1 MSRPTIAE
9 VARAAGV
16 SVASVSRVLN
26 GLPATEEM
34 VERVQRAVQE
44 LGYVPDSRARSL
56 KVGRTF
62 QLTLAVADVGNPVYV
77 TMMRAVE
84 EVVSA
89 AGYRLVVTTTGP
101 DVVDE
106 VALVRGMARG
116 YADGLVISP
125 LRVDEDLIKSIRECE
140 VPVVVAGNVP
150 AKAGVDTI
158 RANSPKGILL
168 AVEHLTAKGRTRIAF
183 VNGPADTVPG
193 TARAKGFAD
202 AMKEFKLTSAGEIEA
217 ADFTFAAGREAGKK
231 LFKKRG
237 PDAVVCANDLL
248 AVGVMHEL
256 AAYGLD
262 VPNDVAVVG
271 MDDSELAEQS
281 FPPLTSV
288 NLGSAERG
296 RRAAELLLARIE
308 DSTRT
313 PRRIVVQPSLSVR
326 RSTHDR
332 HTDRAGPDAGE
343 EDHQAEAESGG
354 DLSLPACAAAGPAA
368 QRLPADPRHRARL
381 HRRARRAQRRD
392 RTSSA
397 STTSPS
403 CCTTACSG
411 TRSGSASSGPCRVTI
426 LQFVA
431 ALGLALLLNTNHQVP
446 LASPGPSP

>member
-1 MSRPTIAE
+1 
-9 VARAAGV
+9 
-16 SVASVSRVLN
+16 VSRVLN

-125 LRVDEDLIKSIRECE
+125 LRVDDDLIKSIRECD

-150 AKAGVDTI
+150 ASAGVDTV
-158 RANSPKGILL
+158 RANSPKGMRL
-168 AVEHLTAKGRTRIAF
+168 AVEHLLAKGRRRIAF
-183 VNGPADTVPG
+183 VNGPVDTVPG
-193 TARAKGFAD
+193 AARAKGFAD
-202 AMKEFKLTSAGEIEA
+202 AMKANKLKSVAEVEA
-217 ADFTFAAGREAGKK
+217 VDFTFAAGREAGRELLDTLAGGHGGVTGKSAT
-231 LFKKRG
+231 
-237 PDAVVCANDLL
+237 PDAVIAANDLL
-248 AVGVMHEL
+248 AVGIMHEL
-256 AAYGLD
+256 AARDLA
-262 VPNDVAVVG
+262 VPADVAVIG

-308 DSTRT
+308 DSSRS
-313 PRRIVVQPSLSVR
+313 PRRIVVQPTLSVR
-326 RSTHDR
+326 RST
-332 HTDRAGPDAGE
+332 P
-343 EDHQAEAESGG
+343 
-354 DLSLPACAAAGPAA
+354 
-368 QRLPADPRHRARL
+368 
-381 HRRARRAQRRD
+381 
-392 RTSSA
+392 
-397 STTSPS
+397 
-403 CCTTACSG
+403 
-411 TRSGSASSGPCRVTI
+411 
-426 LQFVA
+426 
-431 ALGLALLLNTNHQVP
+431 
-446 LASPGPSP
+446 

>member
-1 MSRPTIAE
+1 MSRPTIAG
-9 VARAAGV
+9 VARVAGV

-34 VERVQRAVQE
+34 VERVQRAVEQ
-44 LGYVPDSRARSL
+44 LGYVPDARARSL

-125 LRVDEDLIKSIRECE
+125 LRVDDDLIKSIRECD

-150 AKAGVDTI
+150 SSAGVDTI
-158 RANSPKGILL
+158 RANSPKGMLL
-168 AVEHLTAKGRTRIAF
+168 AVDHLVSKGRRRIAF
-183 VNGPADTVPG
+183 VNGPVDTVPG
-193 TARAKGFAD
+193 AARAKGFTE
-202 AMKEFKLTSAGEIEA
+202 AMKAKKLRPVAEVEA
-217 ADFTFAAGREAGKK
+217 TDFTFAAGREAGRE
-231 LFKKRG
+231 LLSGAGGSSF
-237 PDAVVCANDLL
+237 DAVIAANDLL
-248 AVGVMHEL
+248 AVGLMHEL
-256 AAYGLD
+256 AADGLV
-262 VPNDVAVVG
+262 VPKDVAVVG

-308 DSTRT
+308 DDTRT
-313 PRRIVVQPSLSVR
+313 PRRIVVQPTLSVR
-326 RSTHDR
+326 RST
-332 HTDRAGPDAGE
+332 P
-343 EDHQAEAESGG
+343 
-354 DLSLPACAAAGPAA
+354 
-368 QRLPADPRHRARL
+368 
-381 HRRARRAQRRD
+381 
-392 RTSSA
+392 
-397 STTSPS
+397 
-403 CCTTACSG
+403 
-411 TRSGSASSGPCRVTI
+411 
-426 LQFVA
+426 
-431 ALGLALLLNTNHQVP
+431 
-446 LASPGPSP
+446 

>member
-1 MSRPTIAE
+1 
-9 VARAAGV
+9 
-16 SVASVSRVLN
+16 VASVSRVLN

-34 VERVQRAVQE
+34 VERVRRSVEE

-125 LRVDEDLIKSIRECE
+125 LRVDDDLIKSIRECD

-150 AKAGVDTI
+150 TSAGVDTV
-158 RANSPKGILL
+158 RANSPKGMLL
-168 AVEHLTAKGRTRIAF
+168 AVEHLLAKGRKRIAF
-183 VNGPADTVPG
+183 VNGPVDTVPG
-193 TARAKGFAD
+193 AARAKGFTD
-202 AMKEFKLTSAGEIEA
+202 AMKANGLRPVAEVEA
-217 ADFTFAAGREAGKK
+217 VDFTFAAGREAGAELLGELTGAKASQGRRSAGGAK
-231 LFKKRG
+231 AGAANGR
-237 PDAVVCANDLL
+237 PDAVIAANDLL
-248 AVGVMHEL
+248 AVGIMHEL
-256 AAYGLD
+256 AARDLA
-262 VPNDVAVVG
+262 VPADVAVVG

-308 DSTRT
+308 DDTRT
-313 PRRIVVQPSLSVR
+313 PRRIVVQPTLSIR
-326 RSTHDR
+326 KST
-332 HTDRAGPDAGE
+332 P
-343 EDHQAEAESGG
+343 
-354 DLSLPACAAAGPAA
+354 
-368 QRLPADPRHRARL
+368 
-381 HRRARRAQRRD
+381 
-392 RTSSA
+392 
-397 STTSPS
+397 
-403 CCTTACSG
+403 
-411 TRSGSASSGPCRVTI
+411 
-426 LQFVA
+426 
-431 ALGLALLLNTNHQVP
+431 
-446 LASPGPSP
+446 

>member
-1 MSRPTIAE
+1 MGRPTIAG

-16 SVASVSRVLN
+16 SVSSVSRVLN
-26 GLPATEEM
+26 GMPATEEM
-34 VERVQRAVQE
+34 AERVQRAVQE

-150 AKAGVDTI
+150 AKAGVDTV

-168 AVEHLTAKGRTRIAF
+168 AVEHLIARGRERIAF

-202 AMKEFKLTSAGEIEA
+202 AMKEFGHESAGEIEA

-231 LFKKRG
+231 LFKNNR
-237 PDAVVCANDLL
+237 PSAVICANDLL

-256 AAYGLD
+256 AAYGLA
-262 VPNDVAVVG
+262 VPDDVAVIG

-313 PRRIVVQPSLSVR
+313 PRRIVVQPRLSIR
-326 RSTHDR
+326 RST
-332 HTDRAGPDAGE
+332 P
-343 EDHQAEAESGG
+343 
-354 DLSLPACAAAGPAA
+354 
-368 QRLPADPRHRARL
+368 
-381 HRRARRAQRRD
+381 
-392 RTSSA
+392 
-397 STTSPS
+397 
-403 CCTTACSG
+403 
-411 TRSGSASSGPCRVTI
+411 
-426 LQFVA
+426 
-431 ALGLALLLNTNHQVP
+431 
-446 LASPGPSP
+446 